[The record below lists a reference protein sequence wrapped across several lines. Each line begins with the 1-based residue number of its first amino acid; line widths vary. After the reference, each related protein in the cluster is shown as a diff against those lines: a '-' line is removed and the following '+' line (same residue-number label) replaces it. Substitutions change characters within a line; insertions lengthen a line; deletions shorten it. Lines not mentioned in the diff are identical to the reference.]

1 MSPQRLAEGIQ
12 RALGGSVVAGADPG
26 GGEPCLRVDTSRA
39 AARARSA
46 AATAAPRAASRSR
59 PSRSCRAAAPPVELP
74 SSVSVKD
81 LAAALSVSH
90 ADVIKE
96 LIRNGIFATINQSID
111 FDTASLVAGELG
123 IETVERGVAE
133 RAAAEAA
140 VAAGDRGARA
150 AKRRA
155 PASASSSPRRT
166 AADLVTR
173 APIVT
178 IMGHVDH
185 GKTSL
190 LDAIRS
196 TTVAAAE
203 RGGITQHIGASEVEH
218 NGKRIVFLDTPGH
231 EAFTAMRARGAQV
244 TDIAIIVVAAD
255 DGVMPQ
261 TKEAID
267 HVRAARVPMI
277 VAINKIDKPD
287 ANPDRVKQELA
298 DNKVLIEEFGGD
310 VIAVPVSAK
319 QKIGL
324 DDLMEMIL
332 LVADLQDLKAN
343 PKRPAIGTI
352 IESKVA
358 KGRGNVA
365 TVLVQT
371 GTLKVGDVVTVG
383 RTFGRVRALQNAA
396 GKRVK
401 SAEPATAVEIIGLT
415 DLPEAGDILRV
426 VPDEK
431 TARDMAEAIEQAATS
446 GDGKTAFTLEDISAQ
461 IQASEVKELRV
472 VLKTDVQGSLG
483 AIRHALER
491 LNTTEVRINIVS
503 EGAGDINESDVQL
516 ASASEAVVIG
526 FNTKLDPG
534 AQRAVDALGV
544 DVRLYDVIYKLT
556 DDVGAG
562 PERDADPQAG
572 RADRGP
578 RRGADGDQGRQG
590 RQRRR
595 LVRGRRPDRARRPG
609 PPLPRRQGGRRGS
622 GRVAEALQGR
632 RARGGDGLRVRDR
645 PRQHRDR
652 RGRPD
657 RVLPDGG
664 RAGVTR
670 RP

>member
-1 MSPQRLAEGIQ
+1 MPPRRYQPRRGPRPQRRRDGGAEGGLAVETQ
-12 RALGGSVVAGADPG
+12 TVVPRGGA
-26 GGEPCLRVDTSRA
+26 
-39 AARARSA
+39 
-46 AATAAPRAASRSR
+46 
-59 PSRSCRAAAPPVELP
+59 PVELP
-74 SSVSVKD
+74 SSIAVKD
-81 LAAALSVSH
+81 LATALTVST

-123 IETVERGVAE
+123 IETIEREVAE
-133 RAAAEAA
+133 RAAAAA
-140 VAAGDRGARA
+140 AAEQEIVAPGSEEEGTGKKVLFTEED
-150 AKRRA
+150 
-155 PASASSSPRRT
+155 

-196 TTVAAAE
+196 TSVAAGE
-203 RGGITQHIGASEVEH
+203 RGGITQHIGASEAVH
-218 NGKRIVFLDTPGH
+218 KGKRIVFLDTPGH

-277 VAINKIDKPD
+277 VAINKIDKPG

-371 GTLKVGDVVTVG
+371 GTLKIGDVVTVG
-383 RTFGRVRALQNAA
+383 RTHGRVRALQNAA

-401 SAEPATAVEIIGLT
+401 SAEPATAVEIIGLA

-431 TARDMAEAIEQAATS
+431 TAREMAEAVERAAGS

-491 LNTTEVRINIVS
+491 LNTAEVRINIVS

-534 AQRAVDALGV
+534 AQRSVDASGV

-556 DDVGAG
+556 DDLGAALRG
-562 PERDADPQAG
+562 MLAPKLIEQVEGHAEVRLVIKAG
-572 RADRGP
+572 KAGNVAGSYVVDGRIV
-578 RRGADGDQGRQG
+578 RGAPIRLFRGGKVVEEARVESLKRFKDDVREVAMGFECGIGLGNIEIAEGD
-590 RQRRR
+590 
-595 LVRGRRPDRARRPG
+595 LVECY
-609 PPLPRRQGGRRGS
+609 QM
-622 GRVAEALQGR
+622 VAEQ
-632 RARGGDGLRVRDR
+632 
-645 PRQHRDR
+645 
-652 RGRPD
+652 
-657 RVLPDGG
+657 
-664 RAGVTR
+664 T
-670 RP
+670 

>member
-1 MSPQRLAEGIQ
+1 VQ
-12 RALGGSVVAGADPG
+12 
-26 GGEPCLRVDTSRA
+26 
-39 AARARSA
+39 
-46 AATAAPRAASRSR
+46 
-59 PSRSCRAAAPPVELP
+59 
-74 SSVSVKD
+74 D
-81 LAAALSVSH
+81 LAAALTVSH

-123 IETVERGVAE
+123 IETVERGVAQ

-140 VAAGDRGARA
+140 SQQEIVAPGSEEEGAG
-150 AKRRA
+150 KRVLF
-155 PASASSSPRRT
+155 T
-166 AADLVTR
+166 EEDAADLVTR

-196 TTVAAAE
+196 TSVATAE

-298 DNKVLIEEFGGD
+298 DNKVLVEEFGGD

-319 QKIGL
+319 QKTGL

-343 PKRPAIGTI
+343 PNRPAIGTI

-371 GTLKVGDVVTVG
+371 GTLKIGNVVTVG

-396 GKRVK
+396 TKRVK
-401 SAEPATAVEIIGLT
+401 EAGPATAVEIIGLT

-426 VPDEK
+426 VADEK
-431 TARDMAEAIEQAATS
+431 TARDMAEAVEQVATS
-446 GDGKTAFTLEDISAQ
+446 GDGKAAFTLEDISAQ
-461 IQASEVKELRV
+461 IQASEVKELRI

-491 LNTTEVRINIVS
+491 LNNAEVRVNIVS

-556 DDVGAG
+556 DDVGAALSG
-562 PERDADPQAG
+562 MLTPKQVEQIEGHAEVRMVIKAG
-572 RADRGP
+572 KAGNVAGSYVVDGRIVRG
-578 RRGADGDQGRQG
+578 G
-590 RQRRR
+590 
-595 LVRGRRPDRARRPG
+595 LVRLFR
-609 PPLPRRQGGRRGS
+609 GGKVVAE
-622 GRVAEALQGR
+622 GRVESLKRFKDDVREVATGFECGIGLGNIEIAE
-632 RARGGDGLRVRDR
+632 GDLVECY
-645 PRQHRDR
+645 QM
-652 RGRPD
+652 
-657 RVLPDGG
+657 V
-664 RAGVTR
+664 AEQA
-670 RP
+670 

>member
-1 MSPQRLAEGIQ
+1 MADAPQTP
-12 RALGGSVVAGADPG
+12 VVPAAG
-26 GGEPCLRVDTSRA
+26 
-39 AARARSA
+39 
-46 AATAAPRAASRSR
+46 
-59 PSRSCRAAAPPVELP
+59 PVELP
-74 SSVSVKD
+74 SSVVVKD
-81 LAAALSVSH
+81 LADALGVST

-111 FDTASLVAGELG
+111 FDTASLVGGELG
-123 IETVERGVAE
+123 IETVERGAVE

-140 VAAGDRGARA
+140 GPTAVVAPGSEEEGAGKPVLFTEDE
-150 AKRRA
+150 
-155 PASASSSPRRT
+155 

-196 TTVAAAE
+196 TTVAAGE
-203 RGGITQHIGASEVEH
+203 RGGITQHIGASEAEH

-298 DNKVLIEEFGGD
+298 DINVLIEEYGGD
-310 VIAVPVSAK
+310 VISVPVSAK
-319 QKIGL
+319 QKLGL

-343 PKRPAIGTI
+343 PKRDAVGTI
-352 IESKVA
+352 IESKVE

-371 GTLKVGDVVTVG
+371 GTLRVGDIVAVG
-383 RTFGRVRALQNAA
+383 STHGRVRALQNAA

-401 SAEPATAVEIIGLT
+401 TAEPATAVEIIGLS

-426 VPDEK
+426 VADEK
-431 TARDMAEAIEQAATS
+431 AARDMAEASAQATGG
-446 GDGKTAFTLEDISAQ
+446 GDGKAAFTLEDISAQ

-491 LNTTEVRINIVS
+491 LNTTEVRINILR
-503 EGAGDINESDVQL
+503 EGTATSTSRTCCWHRSD
-516 ASASEAVVIG
+516 AVVIG
-526 FNTKLDPG
+526 FNTKADPG
-534 AQRAVDALGV
+534 AQRQIDASAV

-556 DDVGAG
+556 DDVGAALQG
-562 PERDADPQAG
+562 MLAPKLVEQVEGHAEVRMVIKAGGRQRGRLVRDR
-572 RADRGP
+572 RADRARW
-578 RRGADGDQGRQG
+578 RRSP
-590 RQRRR
+590 
-595 LVRGRRPDRARRPG
+595 V
-609 PPLPRRQGGRRGS
+609 PRRQPGGRGTHHLT
-622 GRVAEALQGR
+622 EALQG
-632 RARGGDGLRVRDR
+632 
-645 PRQHRDR
+645 
-652 RGRPD
+652 
-657 RVLPDGG
+657 
-664 RAGVTR
+664 
-670 RP
+670 